1 MKRIFTFCLLQ
12 LFLVVALFAGEQH
25 LLPKPQVS
33 DFAESGSYNLA
44 RNMGLILPE
53 IGENEPAVGEQLIKL
68 ITENGGEIT
77 SSTRVS
83 ITVNLVD
90 KIEEAEFQD
99 EAYKLTVTS
108 SKIVIDAVTLRG
120 AFWATQT
127 LWQLIEGMEGKVPVC
142 TITDWA
148 AFRIRG
154 YMHDVG
160 RGFLEFDELKNE
172 IVKMSRFKV
181 NTFHWHLTDN
191 QGWRLESKVYPQ
203 LNYNSSFTRL
213 EGKYYTIAQAQELVI
228 LANKHGITVIPEI
241 DMPGHSLAF
250 RNAMGHSMLT
260 PQGLT
265 EMKAIMTEA
274 CETFK
279 DTEWIHIGTDELRSE
294 DMGTIN
300 WSSFVPEMVSHI
312 RAQGKKVVSW
322 NPGYSYSSSGIDMT
336 QMWSSAGAPISGVP
350 AIDSRFHYTNHFDNF
365 ADIVSLYNST
375 IARQTKGSDQYP
387 GVILAFWNDRYLPND
402 EAILK
407 QNQVWASTLAMVER
421 AWLGGGDG
429 YFDEIGVRT
438 KDNDSDFINWEE
450 RFLYHKANYLKDE
463 PIPYVK
469 QTNIRWK
476 ITDAFPNN
484 GTLTTSF
491 PPENGIADSYT
502 YNGTTY
508 NVGTAVGGSVYLRHV
523 WGTSVPAFYSNP
535 QANHTAYAYTYV
547 YSPTQQTVG
556 AMIEFQNYSR
566 SESDLAAPQG
576 SWDYKGSRIWIND
589 EEITAP
595 VWENTHTSKT
605 NEITLKNENMTARAP
620 IPVTLKQ
627 GWNKVF
633 MKLPV
638 GAFNISQVRL
648 VKWMFAFVLT
658 TPDGKDAVEG
668 LIYSPDQNMNP
679 SLDVLASSIS
689 NANSVINSAIRGD
702 NPGQYSDET
711 VETLQQAITTAE
723 SIKNQTG
730 LSDSDYAAAATALD
744 NAVSVFEKSY
754 NLPKISNS
762 EADYWYTLT
771 TPYRNDGV
779 KNTIAYQGVASQL
792 VGETY
797 VANDYDQQW
806 KFIANPN
813 GGYTIVSRSANCHIS
828 PLATYNAAVS
838 TASGT
843 NPSKGWQFLYTG
855 TEDLFAIVSGDV
867 QLNQTNTGI
876 GAVIYNWGSGNNLSD
891 TGCQYR
897 LTLRQTVN
905 NNASHIVTVSSSSGG
920 SATASQTEV
929 LTNGTVTLTA
939 TPDEG
944 YEFLNWTVNGN
955 VVSTENPYTATITAA
970 TEFVAN
976 FQEKN
981 DGKFLSL
988 DGTKYMYIP
997 HHEDFNVSTSESFTL
1012 TLKIYANNLSTSN
1025 NSRFISKRK
1034 FNASNIDLTG
1044 YEFFGAN
1051 SATNFVGL
1059 NTPNSSGNH
1068 NNSLSVWSTLTSQ
1081 AKTWYHIALVV
1092 DRSAGKMYFYHNGTE
1107 VGNSGTKSLSG
1118 WQCTNTLDVLIGAA
1132 YDGSNISYKLDGA
1145 VDDVRFYNRA
1155 LSASEIVADQTS
1167 RVNSSTPNLIA
1178 AYDFSNISGTSVE
1191 DISGNGHTGVL
1202 VGFPEQTGIEN
1213 TESNTNIYANNG
1225 VIYINDYKGDIK
1237 IVNISGQI
1245 IKQIKVSDTVQIEM
1259 NKGVYFVVT
1268 EE

>member
-1 MKRIFTFCLLQ
+1 MKRIFIFCLLQ

-25 LLPKPQVS
+25 LLPKPQIS
-33 DFAESGSYNLA
+33 DFAESGTYSLA

-53 IGENEPAVGEQLIKL
+53 IGENEPAVGEQLTKL
-68 ITENGGEIT
+68 ITENGGAVT

-90 KIEEAEFQD
+90 EIEGAEFQD

-127 LWQLIEGMEGKVPVC
+127 LWQLIEGMEGKVPAC

-213 EGKYYTIAQAQELVI
+213 EGKYYTIAQAQELVT

-265 EMKAIMTEA
+265 EMKAIMAEA
-274 CETFK
+274 CETFN

-294 DMGTIN
+294 DMGTMN
-300 WSSFVPEMVSHI
+300 WTSFVPEIVSLL
-312 RAQGKKVVSW
+312 RSNGKKVVSW
-322 NPGYSYSSSGIDMT
+322 NPGYSYSSTGIDMT
-336 QMWSSAGAPISGVP
+336 QMWSSAGTPISGVP

-387 GVILAFWNDRYLPND
+387 GVILAFWNDRYLPDD

-589 EEITAP
+589 EEIAAP

-679 SLDVLASSIS
+679 SKDFLIS
-689 NANSVINSAIRGD
+689 AIDEANSTISSVVEGD
-702 NPGQYSDET
+702 DPGQYSTET
-711 VETLQQAITTAE
+711 ITILQQAISEAE
-723 SIKNQTG
+723 AIKEQTNLTDDDYKIAANN
-730 LSDSDYAAAATALD
+730 LSEVIQEFIT
-744 NAVSVFEKSY
+744 KY
-754 NLPKISNS
+754 NLPKISDEHNQ
-762 EADYWYTLT
+762 YWYSLT
-771 TPYRNDGV
+771 TPYRNNGSS
-779 KNTIAYQGVASQL
+779 NTVTYQGAGSILLGQ
-792 VGETY
+792 TY
-797 VANDYDQQW
+797 VAGNYNQHW
-806 KFIANPN
+806 KFIENPN
-813 GGYTIVSRSANCHIS
+813 GGYTLVNRNAEAHIS
-828 PLATYNAAVS
+828 PNSDYNTSLYAQ
-838 TASGT
+838 SGT
-843 NPSKGWQFLYTG
+843 MPSSGWELLFTN
-855 TEDLFAIVSGDV
+855 TEDLFGIISGTV
-867 QLNQTNTGI
+867 QLNQTNSSLGFK
-876 GAVIYNWGSGNNLSD
+876 IYNWGNGANISD

-897 LTLRQTVN
+897 ITLRDTYSTGVEENSISEIDILQNGREITIFNCEGDSILVADTQGRILQMIDK
-905 NNASHIVTVSSSSGG
+905 ASSAEKIVI
-920 SATASQTEV
+920 ATA
-929 LTNGTVTLTA
+929 
-939 TPDEG
+939 
-944 YEFLNWTVNGN
+944 
-955 VVSTENPYTATITAA
+955 
-970 TEFVAN
+970 
-976 FQEKN
+976 
-981 DGKFLSL
+981 
-988 DGTKYMYIP
+988 
-997 HHEDFNVSTSESFTL
+997 
-1012 TLKIYANNLSTSN
+1012 
-1025 NSRFISKRK
+1025 
-1034 FNASNIDLTG
+1034 
-1044 YEFFGAN
+1044 
-1051 SATNFVGL
+1051 
-1059 NTPNSSGNH
+1059 
-1068 NNSLSVWSTLTSQ
+1068 
-1081 AKTWYHIALVV
+1081 
-1092 DRSAGKMYFYHNGTE
+1092 
-1107 VGNSGTKSLSG
+1107 
-1118 WQCTNTLDVLIGAA
+1118 
-1132 YDGSNISYKLDGA
+1132 
-1145 VDDVRFYNRA
+1145 
-1155 LSASEIVADQTS
+1155 
-1167 RVNSSTPNLIA
+1167 
-1178 AYDFSNISGTSVE
+1178 
-1191 DISGNGHTGVL
+1191 
-1202 VGFPEQTGIEN
+1202 
-1213 TESNTNIYANNG
+1213 
-1225 VIYINDYKGDIK
+1225 
-1237 IVNISGQI
+1237 
-1245 IKQIKVSDTVQIEM
+1245 
-1259 NKGVYFVVT
+1259 GVYIVKCGKKT
-1268 EE
+1268 KKIDIN